1 MRDTGTYRD
10 GRPRQGTTGRGSEG
24 GAPRQAYGAQARLG
38 AGVRGKGDAPLGV
51 EERDVAVSGRTIAIV
66 LAALLAIVSMRLV
79 YLQVI
84 DGPRLKEL
92 GTSVRSN
99 EFPVK
104 AKRGTIYDRN
114 GKVLATS
121 VACTTVTCNPK
132 EVTDQTAV
140 AQIMAQDLG
149 GEPSSYLS
157 ALSGDTTFS
166 YVRRQVDTDKADQLK
181 SDLAAARLP
190 GVYYMDDMRRE
201 YPYGAAASQVLGV
214 VGVDGDGLTGLE
226 KYYDGVLSGTNG
238 TLTLETGNGGIPI
251 AGGARTQTT
260 AVGGTDIQISLD
272 IDVQQKAEEVISR
285 GVKDY
290 KADSGSV
297 MVSDPR
303 TGEVI
308 AACSTP
314 LFDVTNTSRMEEG
327 ATSLKPVSSSFEP
340 GSIFKLITMSIGI
353 EDGLITPDSTF
364 DVPAQVKV
372 GDDMVRDDD
381 KRKQRMDMT
390 IREMLRRSSNVGTA
404 LVAQNVIGADRF
416 AQGLQW
422 FGIGTATGIDFPGEA
437 NGIVRQRSEYDGASL
452 GSMSFGQSLSI
463 PLDQMVKAVG
473 SIANDGVLETPH
485 FLLSKGGEQASWPSP
500 GASVSP
506 STASQVT
513 DMMRTVVKEGTA
525 EKAQVRGYDIAG
537 KTGTGEQA
545 SESGGYEANKYVSS
559 LIGFAPAGDAQV
571 LVYVGLNGT
580 PYLATNSAAPL
591 FSTIMGEALSELQ
604 IPPGT

>member
-1 MRDTGTYRD
+1 M
-10 GRPRQGTTGRGSEG
+10 
-24 GAPRQAYGAQARLG
+24 
-38 AGVRGKGDAPLGV
+38 
-51 EERDVAVSGRTIAIV
+51 
-66 LAALLAIVSMRLV
+66 
-79 YLQVI
+79 
-84 DGPRLKEL
+84 
-92 GTSVRSN
+92 
-99 EFPVK
+99 
-104 AKRGTIYDRN
+104 
-114 GKVLATS
+114 
-121 VACTTVTCNPK
+121 
-132 EVTDQTAV
+132 
-140 AQIMAQDLG
+140 
-149 GEPSSYLS
+149 
-157 ALSGDTTFS
+157 
-166 YVRRQVDTDKADQLK
+166 
-181 SDLAAARLP
+181 
-190 GVYYMDDMRRE
+190 
-201 YPYGAAASQVLGV
+201 LGV

-314 LFDVTNTSRMEEG
+314 LFDVTDTSRMEEG

-525 EKAQVRGYDIAG
+525 EKAQVRC
-537 KTGTGEQA
+537 
-545 SESGGYEANKYVSS
+545 
-559 LIGFAPAGDAQV
+559 
-571 LVYVGLNGT
+571 
-580 PYLATNSAAPL
+580 
-591 FSTIMGEALSELQ
+591 
-604 IPPGT
+604 